1 MTRKASRAFDQ
12 TRRQLLTD
20 PQVAAAYLEE
30 VLASGDMAVFKEALK
45 DVAIARKEALKDVAI
60 ARVGNMTELAR
71 ETHLARESLYHA
83 LSRRGNPRLDTLTKV
98 LHATGLRLSIAPA
111 AA

>member
-30 VLASGDMAVFKEALK
+30 VLASGDMAVF
-45 DVAIARKEALKDVAI
+45 KEALKDVAI